1 MPTKERGEWAEQ
13 LALEYLQDRGLSLR
27 ERNVRSRG
35 GEIDLVMQE
44 GETVVF
50 VEVRYRHDARFGGAL
65 PSVDSAKQQR
75 LLRAAAAY
83 LQRHWRSPPPC
94 RIDVLAIEGAPREPA
109 IEWIRN
115 AIGA

>member
-1 MPTKERGEWAEQ
+1 MPAKERGEWAER
-13 LALEYLQDRGLSLR
+13 LALEYLRERGLSLR

-50 VEVRYRHDARFGGAL
+50 VEVRYRHHARFGGAL
-65 PSVDSAKQQR
+65 PSVDAAKRQR

-94 RIDVLAIEGAPREPA
+94 RIDVLAVEGSPQEPA
-109 IEWIRN
+109 IDWIRN
-115 AIGA
+115 AIEA

>member
-1 MPTKERGEWAEQ
+1 MTTRQRGEWAER
-13 LALEYLQDRGLSLR
+13 LAQEYLQDRGLSLR

-50 VEVRYRHDARFGGAL
+50 VEVRYRQGARFGGAL
-65 PSVDSAKQQR
+65 PSVDGAKQRR

-83 LQRHWRSPPPC
+83 LQQHWRTPPPC
-94 RIDVLAIEGAPREPA
+94 RIDVLAIEGAPQKPA

-115 AIGA
+115 AIEA